1 MEQRDREL
9 LDKQVW
15 GLRRPRNNRVTVLT
29 VIAVFFAGMTLG
41 GILFAHESK
50 PMRIA
55 SNQVAGGRRANPDDS
70 RLALFEIAIEM
81 FGWRLG
87 NGSCVVL

>member
-1 MEQRDREL
+1 MELRDWEL

-15 GLRRPRNNRVTVLT
+15 GLRPPRNNRVTVLT
-29 VIAVFFAGMTLG
+29 VIAVFFTGMTLG

-55 SNQVAGGRRANPDDS
+55 SNHTTAAMACDDNGACRIRSHPPAASTLVA
-70 RLALFEIAIEM
+70 L
-81 FGWRLG
+81 
-87 NGSCVVL
+87 